1 MSLKQSYCRYR
12 IFFAKTDAARFIGHL
27 DLQSLF
33 QKAIKRAKLPVAYSE
48 GFNPHQLLSFAAP
61 LPLGMTGHAEIL
73 EVFLINEVQTA
84 DIASGLNSQ
93 MPMGLSVINVQEVP
107 SIGKSA
113 AALVQNATYGITFSE
128 TFDLANVIQEIMSSE
143 NVQVKK
149 EAKKKGRKEI
159 VTVDIR
165 PDILGLEI
173 ESERNLRAV
182 LACGSERNLK
192 PEILAGH
199 ILKVANIAPEDCDII
214 YERLAI
220 GQDVP
225 PL

>member
-1 MSLKQSYCRYR
+1 MSLKQSYYRYR
-12 IFFAKTDAARFIGHL
+12 ITFAKAGMARFIGHL

-61 LPLGMTGHAEIL
+61 LPLGMAGYAEIL
-73 EVFLINEVQTA
+73 EVFMAHEVTA
-84 DIASGLNSQ
+84 DRLFAALDAQLPQGIAIVGI
-93 MPMGLSVINVQEVP
+93 MEVP
-107 SIGKSA
+107 SVGKSA
-113 AALVQNATYGITFSE
+113 AAIIRMATYSITFSQAL
-128 TFDLANVIQEIMSSE
+128 DLHTIIPNVLSSQSIEVEIKS
-143 NVQVKK
+143 
-149 EAKKKGRKEI
+149 KKGVK
-159 VTVDIR
+159 TADIR
-165 PDILGLEI
+165 PDIHDICI
-173 ESERNLRAV
+173 ETPRSLWAV

-192 PEILAGH
+192 PEILAQH
-199 ILKVANIAPEDCDII
+199 ILKVSGIAPEDCDIS